1 MSTISLYAEP
11 YLAAWM
17 IKHFGNPVELIKD
30 SPESQLLKRLLDKQP
45 ETISLE
51 NGNIQIN
58 IPSFKE
64 KDPRVYSYLC
74 EAGKAALIESFEGI
88 FMNNLWTEIGDLKN
102 MNCQLT
108 SVIRAW
114 CEKHGIILPTDQI
127 TDIKELRL
135 TEEQNARNFEVVRQK
150 YYRLRKRY
158 YRQCGVKLS

>member
-1 MSTISLYAEP
+1 MSTITLYVEP
-11 YLAAWM
+11 YLASWM
-17 IKHFGNPVELIKD
+17 TKHFGSPVELIKD
-30 SPESQLLKRLLDKQP
+30 SPESKLLKRLLDKQP
-45 ETISLE
+45 ENISPE
-51 NGNIQIN
+51 IGNVRIN
-58 IPSFKE
+58 LPSFKE

-88 FMNNLWTEIGDLKN
+88 FINNLWTEIGDLKN

-127 TDIKELRL
+127 TDIKELRS